1 MSTCAQSTLDCSDV
15 HGALDDAPDDASL
28 IFISPGGWTDVTQF
42 IHAPQV
48 LRWTQDWGRAKD
60 LAWKVA
66 GAYGEE
72 FSAIAAPQS
81 GVTEWLQLLARVN
94 VPCAVVSAFDR

>member
-1 MSTCAQSTLDCSDV
+1 MKDVCSMF
-15 HGALDDAPDDASL
+15 GL
-28 IFISPGGWTDVTQF
+28 
-42 IHAPQV
+42 QV